1 MYSKKT
7 AMPNYLNG
15 KIEQGSV
22 WHLIKDLELPREWLG
37 ELADYSRS
45 HELTFILISN
55 KTNYLEIDLNS
66 LKWII

>member
-1 MYSKKT
+1 
-7 AMPNYLNG
+7 MPNYLNG

-22 WHLIKDLELPREWLG
+22 WHLIKDLEIPREWLG

-55 KTNYLEIDLNS
+55 QTNY
-66 LKWII
+66 